1 MSTRNVVWNLVRVTS
16 KVDKTFFLLITCKS
30 LSSFSIQAL
39 LVVAISLCTF
49 VNGLPTIY
57 LIRVVNGTPSIED
70 KVQKVNNVTYGNQQ
84 ILLIYSFSSSSFFVF
99 PCSSYF
105 QTFST
110 LIDYKNIM
118 SSLNC
123 NGAVSLSHAL
133 PH

>member
-1 MSTRNVVWNLVRVTS
+1 MSTRNVVWNLVRVNS
-16 KVDKTFFLLITCKS
+16 KFDKTKFLLITYKS
-30 LSSFSIQAL
+30 LSFFSIQAL

-49 VNGLPTIY
+49 VNRLPTIY
-57 LIRVVNGTPSIED
+57 LIRVVNGTPSIDD

-84 ILLIYSFSSSSFFVF
+84 ILLIYSFSFFF

-110 LIDYKNIM
+110 LIDYKNVM
-118 SSLNC
+118 SSLNG

>member
-1 MSTRNVVWNLVRVTS
+1 MTS
-16 KVDKTFFLLITCKS
+16 KVDKTLFLLITCKS
-30 LSSFSIQAL
+30 LSFFSIQAL

-49 VNGLPTIY
+49 VNELPTIY

-84 ILLIYSFSSSSFFVF
+84 ILLIYSFFF

-110 LIDYKNIM
+110 LIDYKNVM
-118 SSLNC
+118 SSLNG

>member
-1 MSTRNVVWNLVRVTS
+1 MWS
-16 KVDKTFFLLITCKS
+16 KVDKTFFLLIICKS
-30 LSSFSIQAL
+30 LSFFSIQAL

-57 LIRVVNGTPSIED
+57 LIRVVNGTHSIDD

-84 ILLIYSFSSSSFFVF
+84 ILLIYSFSSSSSSFFFFFFVF

-118 SSLNC
+118 SSLNG